1 MPMFDVCFGADVPCY
16 GSTII
21 EADSLEAAIEEAQ
34 RAWQRG
40 DEPILEP
47 CWDGMDDGRIVD
59 IRDENNGALLNEQ
72 IDL

>member
-1 MPMFDVCFGADVPCY
+1 MPKFDVCFGADVPCY

-34 RAWQRG
+34 RAWERG

-47 CWDGMDDGRIVD
+47 CWDGMDDGRIVS
-59 IRDENNGALLNEQ
+59 INDEKGGCLLDEQ